1 MSIVENLS
9 FEDRA
14 EVMGKSF
21 DSQVLILNFAD
32 SQVIFAQY
40 ALQTPVEISSI
51 EFAPENP
58 KVVIGGCINGQ
69 LISWD
74 LSSKDHVI
82 TEGRKSGTEQAE
94 ANLDGDEEEK
104 TNQQQAIK
112 MKEIIMSNLDRSH
125 KSYVADLKFV
135 PGTVKV
141 DRKSDNK
148 GLSYHFLS
156 CAEDGLVHIW
166 DTRHIELDV
175 LKKLA
180 QSGKMTGW

>member
-40 ALQTPVEISSI
+40 ALQTPVEISAI

-74 LSSKDHVI
+74 ISSKDHII
-82 TEGRKSGTEQAE
+82 TEGRKQSAE
-94 ANLDGDEEEK
+94 PTAASVGEEDEEEK
-104 TNQQQAIK
+104 TN
-112 MKEIIMSNLDRSH
+112 
-125 KSYVADLKFV
+125 
-135 PGTVKV
+135 
-141 DRKSDNK
+141 
-148 GLSYHFLS
+148 
-156 CAEDGLVHIW
+156 
-166 DTRHIELDV
+166 
-175 LKKLA
+175 
-180 QSGKMTGW
+180 

>member
-9 FEDRA
+9 FEDRC

-32 SQVIFAQY
+32 SQVIFAQF
-40 ALQTPVEISSI
+40 ALQTPVEISAI

-74 LSSKDHVI
+74 LGSPDHVI
-82 TEGRKSGTEQAE
+82 TEGRKQSAE
-94 ANLDGDEEEK
+94 PKAASLDDDEE

-112 MKEIIMSNLDRSH
+112 MKEIIMSILDRSH

-180 QSGKMTGW
+180 LSNKMTGW

>member
-9 FEDRA
+9 FEDRC

-32 SQVIFAQY
+32 SQVIFAQF
-40 ALQTPVEISSI
+40 ALQTPVEISAI

-74 LSSKDHVI
+74 LGSPDHVI
-82 TEGRKSGTEQAE
+82 TEGRKQSAE
-94 ANLDGDEEEK
+94 PKAASLDDDEE

-156 CAEDGLVHIW
+156 CSEDGLVHIW

-180 QSGKMTGW
+180 LSNKMTGW